1 MIRRR
6 ADHLRMFLVR
16 CGKRK
21 GSGIGVQQ
29 FAWMR
34 NRSVADDVVLE
45 GSPVAVLELPAPAPE
60 PVAETP
66 AAPEFVYNPWK
77 LKELRRLYINLTDG
91 TKVGYLDLAT
101 LDAVPESVST
111 VRMLELALAGLS
123 PFASARHFIQA
134 AQTGQTPALPTAPV
148 VNALPWTDLAGNR
161 PGQLIENQEDASYR
175 AGLAGEQRTA
185 GVLAGLERNGY
196 RVLHSVPLSPR
207 KDIDH
212 LVIGPTGIWAIN
224 TKATTYDVTAKADG
238 AVYSDGY
245 RQKWVESILRD
256 AAVAGEH
263 LSAAARMDLQCRPLV
278 AVWSTM
284 NLSSNYEGLVAGEA
298 LTAAITGA
306 DPRFPAEWVDVV
318 YNVARRSDTW
328 TAHH

>member
-1 MIRRR
+1 M
-6 ADHLRMFLVR
+6 VE
-16 CGKRK
+16 
-21 GSGIGVQQ
+21 
-29 FAWMR
+29 FAWMKPAR
-34 NRSVADDVVLE
+34 ETVEPAGATALAVAE
-45 GSPVAVLELPAPAPE
+45 RPAPLPE
-60 PVAETP
+60 PA

-101 LDAVPESVST
+101 LDAVPESVAT

-123 PFASARHFIQA
+123 PFASARRFIQA
-134 AQTGQTPALPTAPV
+134 AQTGPTPAPPAAPAV
-148 VNALPWTDLAGNR
+148 TTLPWTDLASHR
-161 PGQLIENQEDASYR
+161 PGQLIESQEDASYR
-175 AGLAGEQRTA
+175 AGVAGEQRTA
-185 GVLAGLERNGY
+185 GVLAGLERSGY

-256 AAVAGEH
+256 ATVAGEH

-278 AVWSTM
+278 AVWTTM
-284 NLSSNYEGLVAGEA
+284 SVSSSYEALVAGEA
-298 LTAAITGA
+298 LVGAVTGPA
-306 DPRFPAEWVDVV
+306 DRLPAEWVDVV